1 MRMFNFRA
9 NIKLRMNN
17 NIIPP
22 MIPGI
27 FLYCDRWCERCA
39 FSAKC
44 EAYVSSEKDQSIEA
58 RLQNDEVNR
67 EFWEKLGKVLPAIE
81 KGIIVT

>member
-1 MRMFNFRA
+1 MGYD
-9 NIKLRMNN
+9 L
-17 NIIPP
+17 
-22 MIPGI
+22 IPGI

-44 EAYVSSEKDQSIEA
+44 EAYVYSEKDQSIET

-67 EFWEKLGKVLPAIE
+67 EF
-81 KGIIVT
+81 